1 MKKSTWLIL
10 SVAAL
15 TGLCVVCGASA
26 VMVQMSRPNV
36 VSYFS
41 GEDEVRVTL
50 SCPTPS
56 AERDE
61 AAIEARLRQ
70 MRVVHELEVLSPT
83 ELRLHVVG
91 VDPEFTRYLT
101 RRGHIEFIAILDEPG
116 AQGRT
121 LRLCEQGACTDV
133 VVAPETRISNEHIA
147 NAEVFIDPNTNAP
160 SVSIGFT
167 GEGGARFASLTTELV
182 GRRLAIVLD
191 DTVMSAPRVQEPI
204 TGGRAVIT
212 MGSASEAEMRPEA
225 EAIALALRGGV
236 PLECAWTITSEE
248 HIAH

>member
-1 MKKSTWLIL
+1 
-10 SVAAL
+10 
-15 TGLCVVCGASA
+15 
-26 VMVQMSRPNV
+26 
-36 VSYFS
+36 
-41 GEDEVRVTL
+41 
-50 SCPTPS
+50 
-56 AERDE
+56 
-61 AAIEARLRQ
+61 
-70 MRVVHELEVLSPT
+70 
-83 ELRLHVVG
+83 
-91 VDPEFTRYLT
+91 
-101 RRGHIEFIAILDEPG
+101 
-116 AQGRT
+116 
-121 LRLCEQGACTDV
+121 
-133 VVAPETRISNEHIA
+133 
-147 NAEVFIDPNTNAP
+147 
-160 SVSIGFT
+160 VSIGFT